1 MSDPIVDDSNI
12 RAITRGGS
20 NRSKGDSTCETR
32 SLQKRVLHR
41 ILCRGQ
47 IHKATASESTKEVQ
61 YGFERLWNSCS
72 MELKHEL
79 INFLKVAWNSAF
91 GTLRRHR
98 LYDLV
103 SSGLS
108 QWGEKRKADSSA
120 ACVRSEGGEIYCM
133 LRTSQE
139 GEEEN
144 THKQTKG
151 PRYIYLSSW
160 PFCHDHDVYMFFV
173 FCPLMSE
180 RGYEALFCLSKV
192 FTLQSILSFYVTTVG
207 ESKCAMQCNGT
218 AFHNSSLIAL
228 LKRQKS
234 F

>member
-1 MSDPIVDDSNI
+1 
-12 RAITRGGS
+12 
-20 NRSKGDSTCETR
+20 
-32 SLQKRVLHR
+32 
-41 ILCRGQ
+41 
-47 IHKATASESTKEVQ
+47 
-61 YGFERLWNSCS
+61 
-72 MELKHEL
+72 
-79 INFLKVAWNSAF
+79 
-91 GTLRRHR
+91 
-98 LYDLV
+98 
-103 SSGLS
+103 
-108 QWGEKRKADSSA
+108 
-120 ACVRSEGGEIYCM
+120 M

-207 ESKCAMQCNGT
+207 ESKCAKFCIYAMEQLFIILVSSRCSKDR
-218 AFHNSSLIAL
+218 NSIKVFVKLDSDFTLCL
-228 LKRQKS
+228 
-234 F
+234 FVPG